1 MLPAAAGASSTGAV
15 GKMRRPTVAAM
26 RLTLAEAMAG
36 ETATLVAATA
46 AEEAT
51 DSLRRA
57 GKISYLIH
65 RKRDFF
71 RFIPGCFPR
80 RPRTNLESIEK
91 SVFPFASRRGLKYL
105 DGQASPE
112 GLFRF
117 HDRMFL

>member
-1 MLPAAAGASSTGAV
+1 MLPAVAGASSTGAV

-36 ETATLVAATA
+36 EAATLVAATVA

-65 RKRDFF
+65 RKRDF
-71 RFIPGCFPR
+71 
-80 RPRTNLESIEK
+80 LES
-91 SVFPFASRRGLKYL
+91 FQGAS
-105 DGQASPE
+105 QAVSNQF
-112 GLFRF
+112 GI
-117 HDRMFL
+117 D

>member
-36 ETATLVAATA
+36 EAATLVA

-65 RKRDFF
+65 RKRDF
-71 RFIPGCFPR
+71 
-80 RPRTNLESIEK
+80 LES
-91 SVFPFASRRGLKYL
+91 FQGAS
-105 DGQASPE
+105 QAVSNQF
-112 GLFRF
+112 GI
-117 HDRMFL
+117 D